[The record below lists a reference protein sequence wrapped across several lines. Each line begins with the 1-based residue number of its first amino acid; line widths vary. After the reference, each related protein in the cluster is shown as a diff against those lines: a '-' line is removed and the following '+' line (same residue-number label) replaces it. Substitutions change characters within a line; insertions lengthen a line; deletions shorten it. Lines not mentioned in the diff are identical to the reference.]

1 MTQRAV
7 KLLGGAEQAIATA
20 QRELHNHDLETASER
35 ACVAMLRLAKAC
47 LDVDGMSPGPATSVC
62 AAYGRQ
68 FGRTGRMYSAYYRWL
83 LDAADLRKA
92 SSGDLTRS
100 IDYDAAAT
108 AVERAEIFR
117 DAVVRFLER
126 GQQWTAQ

>member
-1 MTQRAV
+1 MTPRSAQLIDGANRA
-7 KLLGGAEQAIATA
+7 LASA
-20 QRELHNHDLETASER
+20 QRELEARDIEAAAER

-47 LDVDGMSPGPATSVC
+47 LDVDGLSPGPAQAVC
-62 AAYGRQ
+62 SEYGDR
-68 FGRTGRMYSAYYRWL
+68 FVETGRMYSAYFRWL

-92 SSGDLTRS
+92 VTADIAAP

-117 DAVVRFLER
+117 DATTRFVAHSGR
-126 GQQWTAQ
+126 